1 MAFSRRTE
9 PSSSTSLTEPPLHF
23 FKVILPATLEEKK
36 LIIPEKFVR
45 RFGDEISD
53 VAKMRLPNGSV
64 WHVKLVKDGKNI
76 WFHDG
81 WHDFVKYHSICAG
94 HFLVFKYERNSK
106 FHVLIF
112 DQSAC
117 EVQYPNYCEEPENDE
132 QKSLQRDEI
141 EIDDSV
147 EIIGVRTPN
156 PPSNSLRRTYR
167 CVECGASLESKRTK
181 HLNDPDSSTQDE
193 HEEEV
198 ENCCRFYGSASATKR
213 TSTTEERERVIE
225 AAKAF
230 VPANPFCSVVLQP
243 TYVNTKCCLMFL
255 PSCFSAKHLKGIS
268 GFIKLQLTYGKQ
280 WPVHCVYRGGRAKLG
295 RGWSEFMLENDLREG
310 DVCVFELL
318 GSSDIALKVTVFRVL
333 ESLESVNRVSFAAL
347 ARNRCRKCV
356 ASLETP
362 LKNVYHETRS
372 KRCKIE
378 EVERIVNSDIVGD
391 VNEVRNT
398 AYKVAMHSSD
408 EKNKSKYDE
417 HDQLLSLK
425 DMEIFVTRNFK
436 SIAAEVRERAI
447 NIGRFL
453 KPKNPSFMITFE
465 SRSIGR
471 SSLYIPVKFARKYL
485 SRDAKIIKLQV
496 SDGREWPVQLFWR
509 QNGSGD
515 LVTGWPAFSKEN
527 NLEDGDVCLFELIRT
542 DDFLL
547 KVSVFHS
554 CD

>member
-1 MAFSRRTE
+1 MQ
-9 PSSSTSLTEPPLHF
+9 
-23 FKVILPATLEEKK
+23 
-36 LIIPEKFVR
+36 IIPEKFVR

-94 HFLVFKYERNSK
+94 HFLVFKYARNSK

-117 EVQYPNYCEEPENDE
+117 EVQYPNYCEEPENDG
-132 QKSLQRDEI
+132 QKSLQRDEM
-141 EIDDSV
+141 EIDDAV

-156 PPSNSLRRTYR
+156 PPSSSLR
-167 CVECGASLESKRTK
+167 
-181 HLNDPDSSTQDE
+181 NDPDSSTQDE

-198 ENCCRFYGSASATKR
+198 EKRCRFCGSASATKR
-213 TSTTEERERVIE
+213 TATTEEREKAIE

-230 VPANPFCSVVLQP
+230 VPANPFCSVVLRP
-243 TYVNTKCCLMFL
+243 TYVQTKCCIMFL
-255 PSCFSAKHLKGIS
+255 PSCFSAKHLKGVS
-268 GFIKLQLTYGKQ
+268 GIIKLQLSDENQ
-280 WPVHCVYRGGRAKLG
+280 WAVHCVYRGGRAKLG
-295 RGWSEFMLENDLREG
+295 KGWSKFTLENDLREG

-318 GSSDIALKVTVFRVL
+318 GSSDIVLKVTVFRVL
-333 ESLESVNRVSFAAL
+333 ESLEYVNRVSFAAL
-347 ARNRCRKCV
+347 GRNRCRKCV

-362 LKNVYHETRS
+362 LKNVYETRS

-378 EVERIVNSDIVGD
+378 EVERLDNSDVVGD
-391 VNEVRNT
+391 VNELRNT
-398 AYKVAMHSSD
+398 AYKVAMHSSH

-417 HDQLLSLK
+417 HELLSLK
-425 DMEIFVTRNFK
+425 DMEIFVTRRFK

-447 NIGRFL
+447 DIARFL
-453 KPKNPSFMITFE
+453 KPKNPSFMITFQ

-471 SSLYIPVKFARKYL
+471 SSLYMPVKFAGKYL
-485 SRDAKIIKLQV
+485 SREAKIIKLKV
-496 SDGREWPVQLFWR
+496 SNGREWPAQLYWR
-509 QNGSGD
+509 QSGSCD
-515 LVTGWPAFSKEN
+515 IIMGWSTFSKEN
-527 NLEDGDVCLFELIRT
+527 NLKEGDVCLFELIRKE
-542 DDFLL
+542 DILL

>member
-9 PSSSTSLTEPPLHF
+9 PSSLTSLTEPPSHF

-94 HFLVFKYERNSK
+94 HFLVFKYARNSK

-117 EVQYPNYCEEPENDE
+117 EVQYPNYCEEPENDG
-132 QKSLQRDEI
+132 QKSLQRDEM
-141 EIDDSV
+141 EIDDAV

-156 PPSNSLRRTYR
+156 PPSSSLRRTYR
-167 CVECGASLESKRTK
+167 CAECGASLESKRTK

-198 ENCCRFYGSASATKR
+198 ENRCRFCGSASATKR
-213 TSTTEERERVIE
+213 TATTEEREKAIE

-230 VPANPFCSVVLQP
+230 VPANPFCSVVLRP
-243 TYVNTKCCLMFL
+243 TYVQTKCCIMFL
-255 PSCFSAKHLKGIS
+255 PSCFSAKHLKGVS
-268 GFIKLQLTYGKQ
+268 GIIKLQLSDENQ
-280 WPVHCVYRGGRAKLG
+280 WAVHCVYRGGRAKLG
-295 RGWSEFMLENDLREG
+295 KGWSKFTLENDLREG

-318 GSSDIALKVTVFRVL
+318 GSSDIVLKVTVFRVL
-333 ESLESVNRVSFAAL
+333 ESLEYVNRVSFAAL
-347 ARNRCRKCV
+347 GRNRCRKCV

-362 LKNVYHETRS
+362 LKNVYETRS

-378 EVERIVNSDIVGD
+378 EVERLDNSDVVGD
-391 VNEVRNT
+391 VNELRNT
-398 AYKVAMHSSD
+398 AYKVAMHSSH

-417 HDQLLSLK
+417 HELLSLK
-425 DMEIFVTRNFK
+425 DMEIFVTRRFK

-447 NIGRFL
+447 DIARFL
-453 KPKNPSFMITFE
+453 KPKNPSFMITFQ

-471 SSLYIPVKFARKYL
+471 SSLYMPVKFAGKYL
-485 SRDAKIIKLQV
+485 SREAKIIKLKV
-496 SDGREWPVQLFWR
+496 SNGREWPAQLYWR
-509 QNGSGD
+509 QSGSCD
-515 LVTGWPAFSKEN
+515 IIMGWSTFSKEN
-527 NLEDGDVCLFELIRT
+527 NLKEGDVCLFELIRKE
-542 DDFLL
+542 DILL

>member
-36 LIIPEKFVR
+36 LI
-45 RFGDEISD
+45 
-53 VAKMRLPNGSV
+53 SV
-64 WHVKLVKDGKNI
+64 ILALV
-76 WFHDG
+76 
-81 WHDFVKYHSICAG
+81 
-94 HFLVFKYERNSK
+94 
-106 FHVLIF
+106 
-112 DQSAC
+112 
-117 EVQYPNYCEEPENDE
+117 EPENDE

-156 PPSNSLRRTYR
+156 PPSNSLRSKGTYR

-243 TYVNTKCCLMFL
+243 TYVKTKCCLMFL

-347 ARNRCRKCV
+347 ARNKCRKCV

-436 SIAAEVRERAI
+436 SIAAEI
-447 NIGRFL
+447 FL
-453 KPKNPSFMITFE
+453 V
-465 SRSIGR
+465 
-471 SSLYIPVKFARKYL
+471 Y
-485 SRDAKIIKLQV
+485 
-496 SDGREWPVQLFWR
+496 
-509 QNGSGD
+509 
-515 LVTGWPAFSKEN
+515 TGQI
-527 NLEDGDVCLFELIRT
+527 C
-542 DDFLL
+542 
-547 KVSVFHS
+547 
-554 CD
+554 